1 MIRLKEMKEKHIL
14 QEMKEEMRQ
23 ETTMTM
29 IEETIID
36 REKDRQQIHT
46 ITIKTKEAD
55 LTKDRGIQQR
65 EILEDQTT
73 INKISSTGR

>member
-36 REKDRQQIHT
+36 REKDRQ
-46 ITIKTKEAD
+46 
-55 LTKDRGIQQR
+55 
-65 EILEDQTT
+65 
-73 INKISSTGR
+73 